1 MRITYVY
8 DRLFPTT
15 QTDAEQAMSTV
26 AALRR
31 RGADV
36 TLMLPSPPGDRRI
49 DAQQLRV
56 QYDVPQDVRIELRT
70 RPWASNLP
78 ARKLGHAL
86 LSSSDPLLTQA
97 DVVYTRNALTFL
109 SCALHGLPVAYDTH
123 RAWPD
128 QVPAL
133 RPLFRTAMRR
143 SNFLGAFL
151 HSELARRSYLRLG
164 VAPEALV
171 VARNGF
177 DPRRFAEPRS
187 RRQAREHLGLDP
199 KRPLVCYT
207 GHLTLFKGVE
217 AVYALARACPDVGFL
232 LVGSLR
238 RGCSER
244 LLRRLSNVRVLPWQP
259 FARVVD
265 YLRAAD
271 VLLIPPSRIPLE
283 VAGHT
288 VLPMKVYG
296 YLAAGRPI
304 LAPATPDLQEVLVD
318 GVDARLVRPGAFA
331 EAAAALRALID
342 DPATARRLGE
352 QAFVTGQ
359 SLTWDA
365 RARTIHG
372 ALMRRLT

>member
-15 QTDAEQAMSTV
+15 QTDAEQAMSTA

-31 RGADV
+31 RGAEV
-36 TLMLPSPPGDRRI
+36 TLILPSARGDARL
-49 DAQQLRV
+49 DAQQLRAT
-56 QYDVPQDVRIELRT
+56 YDVPQDVRIELRP
-70 RPWASNLP
+70 RPLVSNLP

-86 LSSSDPLLTQA
+86 LSSSDPVLAQA

-109 SCALHGLPVAYDTH
+109 SCASRGLPVAYDTH

-128 QVPAL
+128 RIAAL
-133 RPLFRTAMRR
+133 RPLFRAAMRR
-143 SNFLGAFL
+143 SNFMGAFL
-151 HSELARRSYLRLG
+151 HSELARQSYLRLG
-164 VAPEALV
+164 VAPDDLV

-177 DPRRFAEPRS
+177 DPRRFAGSPS
-187 RRQAREHLGLDP
+187 RGQARERLGLDSQ
-199 KRPLVCYT
+199 RPLVCYT

-217 AVYALARACPDVGFL
+217 AVYALARACPEVDFL
-232 LVGSLR
+232 LVGSL
-238 RGCSER
+238 GHGWSER

-259 FARVVD
+259 FARIVD

-283 VAGHT
+283 LAGHT

-331 EAAAALRALID
+331 EAAAALRALIH
-342 DPATARRLGE
+342 DPAAARRLGE
-352 QAFVTGQ
+352 QALETAR

-365 RARTIHG
+365 RARTIH
-372 ALMRRLT
+372 AELARRLA